1 MDYYEVYIRIYDQYP
16 IKSKLLS
23 KTFDKLEDVTEY
35 VNKLKVFIDR
45 IYKIISYIDDQYTKF
60 GTEFYKTYPIRYL
73 IFCMYED
80 LLNYEHVIF
89 IDNLSTSKNTNI
101 DWFPNEELKIIQN
114 DKEIFTGSYRDC
126 KSYLNEHNITNYHI
140 IDIDS

>member
-1 MDYYEVYIRIYDQYP
+1 MDYYEVYIRIYDRYP

-80 LLNYEHVIF
+80 LLDYEYAIF
-89 IDNLSTSKNTNI
+89 IDNLSTSKDTNI
-101 DWFPNEELKIIQN
+101 NWFPNEELKIIQN

-126 KSYLNEHNITNYHI
+126 KNYLNEHNITNYHI
-140 IDIDS
+140 VDIDS